1 VSFYALLLRHLIA
14 SLGLTDK
21 WIIES
26 AGEIWLPISAP
37 AAHAPPRTLPN
48 TMDEPA
54 SGRQHDDLAV
64 FERERT
70 ELYPLLG
77 AYAERFPTDLSIRF
91 VERFLRTEAPR
102 LFTHEPGEPERQVEW
117 FLTPTCAGC
126 QYVND
131 CKTWAAEHS
140 DLNAIPYMSRADRRW
155 AKARL
160 AESAQPHDGRPP
172 SSDIEDL
179 YQLVTVGALS
189 EHNPDAP
196 QSHRVRAESAIS
208 IPSLELWRQPPSAGY
223 RIATLGKPTTSMPVR
238 QDVAVYLTLQ
248 VDPLTQQPCFGAIRV
263 AVVGELPRVY
273 AHFIDRK
280 QAVATSTA
288 DNRVVCDFVQ
298 TLAAIIH
305 EFARSSKSVQFYT
318 WNAAERATIIDT
330 LLQVLLDSN
339 SSSRDT
345 ATTSTTTA
353 STTTTTNSMSS
364 NSLST
369 MASDCLL
376 VLCDSPAII
385 LAPKLR
391 SDIGDSPSV
400 DTFVAQQWHRIL
412 DSMSVSYQLTDSV
425 LVLEARYYAASI
437 ELNTL
442 RSIKSRH
449 LGCLEIRRA
458 LASTLS
464 ITDLPPTGGDTNS
477 SALERALASLTLNQ
491 LQELIKA
498 LKKSYERAVD
508 NRTRRIGKS
517 TPRIATILE
526 AIKALVVL
534 RVPGFYTLRESAQ
547 WLACEN
553 TPFACLDFLE
563 DSFLVQLWHE
573 HVRDQGRMLCRALE
587 ARLIVLSRIVEKL
600 QALAPPLPGSPTKSV
615 LIADA
620 SPCRIGNQST
630 ISHPYIRKLLFMNQY
645 ERILGI
651 RELLNERIYGK
662 RTVRLQYRG
671 PAAPLTAEQP
681 AVRGACH
688 RLQFD
693 LLDGVEF
700 LRESDSFM
708 GDYLLVLAPSNGR
721 SLQQQSLGPECQFPD
736 LLYANKVI
744 EQLSYC
750 SRPDDVRHNNDK
762 NDTQQSVALVLDA
775 VLTLIRLVIGPIHR

>member
-1 VSFYALLLRHLIA
+1 MLLRHLIA

-37 AAHAPPRTLPN
+37 AAAAAAHAPPRTLPN
-48 TMDEPA
+48 TTDEPA

-273 AHFIDRK
+273 AHYLTLQVDPLTQQPCFGAIRVAVVGELPRVYAHFIDRK

-385 LAPKLR
+385 LAPKPV
-391 SDIGDSPSV
+391 G
-400 DTFVAQQWHRIL
+400 
-412 DSMSVSYQLTDSV
+412 
-425 LVLEARYYAASI
+425 
-437 ELNTL
+437 
-442 RSIKSRH
+442 
-449 LGCLEIRRA
+449 
-458 LASTLS
+458 
-464 ITDLPPTGGDTNS
+464 
-477 SALERALASLTLNQ
+477 
-491 LQELIKA
+491 
-498 LKKSYERAVD
+498 
-508 NRTRRIGKS
+508 
-517 TPRIATILE
+517 
-526 AIKALVVL
+526 
-534 RVPGFYTLRESAQ
+534 
-547 WLACEN
+547 
-553 TPFACLDFLE
+553 
-563 DSFLVQLWHE
+563 
-573 HVRDQGRMLCRALE
+573 
-587 ARLIVLSRIVEKL
+587 
-600 QALAPPLPGSPTKSV
+600 
-615 LIADA
+615 
-620 SPCRIGNQST
+620 
-630 ISHPYIRKLLFMNQY
+630 
-645 ERILGI
+645 
-651 RELLNERIYGK
+651 
-662 RTVRLQYRG
+662 
-671 PAAPLTAEQP
+671 
-681 AVRGACH
+681 AVR
-688 RLQFD
+688 
-693 LLDGVEF
+693 
-700 LRESDSFM
+700 
-708 GDYLLVLAPSNGR
+708 
-721 SLQQQSLGPECQFPD
+721 
-736 LLYANKVI
+736 
-744 EQLSYC
+744 
-750 SRPDDVRHNNDK
+750 
-762 NDTQQSVALVLDA
+762 
-775 VLTLIRLVIGPIHR
+775 